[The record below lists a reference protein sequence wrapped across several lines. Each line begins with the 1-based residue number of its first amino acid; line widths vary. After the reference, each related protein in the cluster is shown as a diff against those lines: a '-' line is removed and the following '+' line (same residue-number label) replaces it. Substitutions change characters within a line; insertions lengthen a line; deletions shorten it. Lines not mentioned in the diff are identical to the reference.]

1 MAVLSNFLQKSS
13 ALPSLSFSL
22 CKEARDWKMIEAQY
36 LIDKNFNPAIPE
48 MCFGV
53 NVVKPITSLKIA
65 VGE

>member
-1 MAVLSNFLQKSS
+1 
-13 ALPSLSFSL
+13 
-22 CKEARDWKMIEAQY
+22 WKMIEAQH